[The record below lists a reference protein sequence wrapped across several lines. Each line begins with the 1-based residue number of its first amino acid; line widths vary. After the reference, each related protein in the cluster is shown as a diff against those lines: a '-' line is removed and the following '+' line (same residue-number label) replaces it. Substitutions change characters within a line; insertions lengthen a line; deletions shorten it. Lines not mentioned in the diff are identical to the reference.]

1 MILFDSVSKKFG
13 STTALDNISLEIKQ
27 GEFVFIVG
35 PSGAGKSTLLRTLT
49 REIMPTSG
57 KLMVGHMDITKIK
70 DKDVPFLRRK
80 VGVVF
85 QDFKLLDDRTVFEN
99 VAITLEVLGKK
110 DEEIAKMVEHILKLV
125 EIWDKRNLFPRQLS
139 GGEAQRTAIARA
151 IVGKPDVLLADEPT
165 GDLDPKTAWGVI
177 QLLNEINSWG
187 TTILMAT
194 HNQEIVNTLKRRVII
209 IKDGKYSKNTFPGS
223 CCHYGYVF
231 NFFCSFNF
239 YYFGSWL
246 TISLKIF

>member
-1 MILFDSVSKKFG
+1 MISFENVSKKFG
-13 STTALDNISLEIKQ
+13 SSFALDEISLSVKQ

-35 PSGAGKSTLLRTLT
+35 PSGAGKSTLLRVLT
-49 REIMPTSG
+49 REILPSG
-57 KLMVGHMDITKIK
+57 GKVMLAQTDITKIK
-70 DKDVPFLRRK
+70 NSDVPKFRRK
-80 VGVVF
+80 VGVIF

-99 VAITLEVLGKK
+99 VALTLEVQGKA
-110 DEEIAKMVEHILKLV
+110 DEEIAKQVEHTLKLV

-151 IVGKPDVLLADEPT
+151 IAGKPDVVLADEPT

-194 HNQEIVNTLKRRVII
+194 HNQEIVNTLKRRVITL
-209 IKDGKYSKNTFPGS
+209 KKGKVASDNKEGKYE
-223 CCHYGYVF
+223 
-231 NFFCSFNF
+231 
-239 YYFGSWL
+239 
-246 TISLKIF
+246 

>member
-1 MILFDSVSKKFG
+1 MIVFETVSKKFG
-13 STTALDNISLEIKQ
+13 SSFALDDVSLEIKQ

-35 PSGAGKSTLLRTLT
+35 PSGAGKSTLLRILT
-49 REIMPTSG
+49 REVMPTSG
-57 KLMVGHMDITKIK
+57 KITVGGIDITKLK
-70 DKDVPFLRRK
+70 DKDIPSLRRK

-99 VAITLEVLGKK
+99 VALTLEVLGKSS
-110 DEEIAKMVEHILKLV
+110 EEIEKLVEHILKLV
-125 EIWDKRNLFPRQLS
+125 EIWGKRNLFPKQLS

-151 IVGKPDVLLADEPT
+151 VVGKPDVLLADEPT

-209 IKDGKYSKNTFPGS
+209 IKDGKVSKDSKEGK
-223 CCHYGYVF
+223 YE
-231 NFFCSFNF
+231 
-239 YYFGSWL
+239 
-246 TISLKIF
+246 

>member
-1 MILFDSVSKKFG
+1 MIIFNSVSKRFG
-13 STTALDNISLEIKQ
+13 STFALDNINLEVKQ

-49 REIMPTSG
+49 REILPTSG
-57 KLMVGHMDITKIK
+57 KITVGGVDTTKIK
-70 DKDVPFLRRK
+70 TSDIPLFRRK

-99 VAITLEVLGKK
+99 VALTLEVQDKS
-110 DEEIAKMVEHILKLV
+110 DEEILKSVEHTLKLV

-151 IVGKPDVLLADEPT
+151 IVGKPDVVLADEPT

-194 HNQEIVNTLKRRVII
+194 HNQEIVNTLKRRVVI
-209 IKDGKYSKNTFPGS
+209 IKAGKITKDSKEGKYE
-223 CCHYGYVF
+223 
-231 NFFCSFNF
+231 
-239 YYFGSWL
+239 
-246 TISLKIF
+246 

>member
-13 STTALDNISLEIKQ
+13 PNFALEDISLEVKS

-35 PSGAGKSTLLRTLT
+35 PSGAGKSTLLRVLT
-49 REIMPTSG
+49 KEVQPSSG
-57 KLMVGHMDITKIK
+57 KVMVGGIDITKMK
-70 DKDVPFLRRK
+70 DKDVPNLRRK

-85 QDFKLLDDRTVFEN
+85 QDFKLLDERTVFEN
-99 VAITLEVLGKK
+99 VALTLEVLGKK
-110 DEEIAKMVEHILKLV
+110 EEEIAKLVEHILKLV

-151 IVGKPDVLLADEPT
+151 VVGKPDVLLADEPT

-187 TTILMAT
+187 TTIMMAT
-194 HNQEIVNTLKRRVII
+194 HNQEVVNTLKRRVIALKNGKVV
-209 IKDGKYSKNTFPGS
+209 KDTKEGKYE
-223 CCHYGYVF
+223 
-231 NFFCSFNF
+231 
-239 YYFGSWL
+239 
-246 TISLKIF
+246 

>member
-1 MILFDSVSKKFG
+1 MILFEGVGKKFG
-13 STTALDNISLEIKQ
+13 STQALDEISLEIKQ

-35 PSGAGKSTLLRTLT
+35 PSGAGKSTLLRILT
-49 REIMPTSG
+49 REIQPTSG
-57 KLMVGHMDITKIK
+57 KILVGHVDITKIK
-70 DKDVPFLRRK
+70 DKDVPNLRRK

-99 VAITLEVLGKK
+99 VALALEVLDKP
-110 DEEIAKMVEHILKLV
+110 DAEIAKTVEHILKLV

-151 IVGKPDVLLADEPT
+151 VVGKPDVLLADEPT

-187 TTILMAT
+187 TTVLMAT
-194 HNQEIVNTLKRRVII
+194 HNQEIVNTLKRRVVILKNGKLT
-209 IKDGKYSKNTFPGS
+209 KDTKEGKYE
-223 CCHYGYVF
+223 
-231 NFFCSFNF
+231 
-239 YYFGSWL
+239 
-246 TISLKIF
+246 